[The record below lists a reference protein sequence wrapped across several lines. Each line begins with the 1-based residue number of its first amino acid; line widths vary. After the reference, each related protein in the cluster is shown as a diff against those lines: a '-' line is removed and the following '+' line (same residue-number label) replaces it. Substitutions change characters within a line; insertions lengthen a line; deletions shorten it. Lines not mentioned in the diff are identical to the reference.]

1 MVTNYYRCNDFS
13 RNYQALCDLLVCHC
27 FMSFPQL
34 SFSVLK
40 KYGYRSMYVIVVIDK
55 EYMASCVCKQP
66 YKISS
71 FKHWQFISWYEAIGT
86 IYLFKQP

>member
-1 MVTNYYRCNDFS
+1 MQLFK
-13 RNYQALCDLLVCHC
+13 
-27 FMSFPQL
+27 SFRVFYFFKYVSSII

-40 KYGYRSMYVIVVIDK
+40 KYGYRSMYVIVGIDK